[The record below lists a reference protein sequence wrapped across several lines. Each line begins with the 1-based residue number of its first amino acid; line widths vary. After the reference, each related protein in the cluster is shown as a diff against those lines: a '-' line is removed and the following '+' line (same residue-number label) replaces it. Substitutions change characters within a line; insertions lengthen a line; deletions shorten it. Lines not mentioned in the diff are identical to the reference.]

1 MVGFI
6 FIQLFKN
13 CVLLKIVNLCY
24 IVSSDSRNMS
34 VSLLSLLFPPFH
46 IFSLGNIFSYKNN
59 EPVGNEIISKFIY
72 KCILIDKLSR

>member
-1 MVGFI
+1 
-6 FIQLFKN
+6 
-13 CVLLKIVNLCY
+13 
-24 IVSSDSRNMS
+24 MS

-59 EPVGNEIISKFIY
+59 EPVGNEIINKFIY